1 MSLLFDSFWRALAYC
16 LRPQIIL
23 YSFLPLILAAGATL
37 GLGYFLWESAIDGV
51 RGLLEALPWSQQ
63 LWDWME
69 SIGLGGVKA
78 MLVPLIVVFTATPII
93 VIATMLLVAA
103 SMGAAI
109 ARLVAQRR
117 FPAME
122 ERNSGAVWRGL
133 LWSLGSACMAVL
145 ALVVSMPLWFVPP
158 LILLIPPLI
167 WGWLT
172 YRVMAY
178 DALSV
183 HATAEERR
191 TLFKRHRLSLLGI
204 GIIVGFLGGAPS
216 MLWVSW
222 AIFAAAFVVLA
233 PLAIWIYT
241 LVFVFASLWFAHFCL
256 SALHSLRNERNAAPK
271 GADLRNLVTV
281 DSAPA
286 IALEHVENPRLQ
298 E

>member
-1 MSLLFDSFWRALAYC
+1 MSLLFDSFWRAMAYC
-16 LRPQIIL
+16 LRPRIIL
-23 YSFLPLILAAGATL
+23 YSFLPLIVAAGATL

-51 RGLLEALPWSQQ
+51 RALLEALPWSRQ
-63 LWDWME
+63 LWDWMD

-78 MLVPLIVVFTATPII
+78 LLVPLIVVFTATPVI
-93 VIATMLLVAA
+93 VIATLLLVAA
-103 SMGAAI
+103 FMGSVI

-117 FPAME
+117 FPALE
-122 ERNSGAVWRGL
+122 ERNTGAVWRGL
-133 LWSLGSACMAVL
+133 LWSVGSACMAVL
-145 ALVVSMPLWFVPP
+145 ALLVSMPLWLVPP
-158 LILLIPPLI
+158 LILLIPPVI

-191 TLFKRHRLSLLGI
+191 TVFQRHRLSLLGM
-204 GIIVGFLGGAPS
+204 GIVVGFLGGAPS

-256 SALHSLRNERNAAPK
+256 SALHSLRNERNAPAKAPDMR
-271 GADLRNLVTV
+271 DLVVLEV
-281 DSAPA
+281 APP
-286 IALEHVENPRLQ
+286 IALENPGNPRLQ